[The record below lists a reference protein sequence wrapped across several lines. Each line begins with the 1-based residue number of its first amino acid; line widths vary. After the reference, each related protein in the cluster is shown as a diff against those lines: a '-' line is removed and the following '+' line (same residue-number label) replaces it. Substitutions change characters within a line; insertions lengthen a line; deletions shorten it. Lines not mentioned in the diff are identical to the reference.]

1 MKSKYHIAITKEIL
15 GPDFSEDAL
24 KTIVHANIL
33 QDRLIYQFNHDH
45 FHFDGSSFDAGFN
58 YIDHQKQL
66 IQKNI
71 LSGDFK
77 SARKALGRITHTW
90 QDFYSHSNYV
100 TLWRN
105 KHPDQPAA
113 DIDPAD
119 DFLIDNPM
127 LRSGKNYGLTD
138 MLALI
143 PGLSKWVTPRMPADS
158 HAKMN
163 MDSPE
168 ASSLFPFAFT
178 AAQKRTKLIY
188 SDLMQSLK
196 DAKISQDLINT
207 FKGKENGD

>member
-1 MKSKYHIAITKEIL
+1 MKSKYHIAITKEKL
-15 GPDFSEDAL
+15 GPYFSENAL
-24 KTIVHANIL
+24 NIIIRANIL
-33 QDRLIYQFNHDH
+33 QDRLIYQFNHNH
-45 FHFDGSSFDAGFN
+45 FHFDSSSFEAGFN
-58 YIDHQKQL
+58 YIEQL
-66 IQKNI
+66 KVLIVENI
-71 LSGDFK
+71 RSSDFN
-77 SARKALGRITHTW
+77 SARKALGRITHAW

-100 TLWRN
+100 TLWKN
-105 KHPDQPAA
+105 THPDLSSSE
-113 DIDPAD
+113 IDPAD
-119 DFLIDNPM
+119 ESIFHCPD

-143 PGLSKWVTPRMPADS
+143 PGISKWVTPRMPTDS

-196 DAKISQDLINT
+196 DGKITQDLINK
-207 FKGKENGD
+207 FKGKENDN